1 MSKKDN
7 PSYRAHATYQLRHNL
22 EQAREQHLASLNPE
36 IAPETPL
43 PSAPTINT
51 VLQSNVI
58 YKAPPLPPPITIKE
72 N

>member
-7 PSYRAHATYQLRHNL
+7 PSYRYDAEYQLRHNL

-36 IAPETPL
+36 IAPETPV
-43 PSAPTINT
+43 PSAAIINT
-51 VLQSNVI
+51 VLQQNVI
-58 YKAPPLPPPITIKE
+58 DKAPPLPPPSTIKH

>member
-7 PSYRAHATYQLRHNL
+7 PDFRYYAEYQLRHNL

-36 IAPETPL
+36 ITPETPV

-51 VLQSNVI
+51 VLQPNVI
-58 YKAPPLPPPITIKE
+58 DKAPPLPQQLNTTK
-72 N
+72 

>member
-7 PSYRAHATYQLRHNL
+7 SSHRYDAEYQLRHNL

-36 IAPETPL
+36 IAPETPV

-51 VLQSNVI
+51 VLQSNAI
-58 YKAPPLPPPITIKE
+58 NKAPTLPSPSTIKH

>member
-36 IAPETPL
+36 IAPETPA
-43 PSAPTINT
+43 PSAPTINP
-51 VLQSNVI
+51 VLQPNVI
-58 YKAPPLPPPITIKE
+58 DKAPPPSPSL
-72 N
+72 NN

>member
-7 PSYRAHATYQLRHNL
+7 PSYRSDARHQLHHNL

-36 IAPETPL
+36 IAPETPV

-51 VLQSNVI
+51 VLQPNVI
-58 YKAPPLPPPITIKE
+58 DNPPPLPPPSTIKD